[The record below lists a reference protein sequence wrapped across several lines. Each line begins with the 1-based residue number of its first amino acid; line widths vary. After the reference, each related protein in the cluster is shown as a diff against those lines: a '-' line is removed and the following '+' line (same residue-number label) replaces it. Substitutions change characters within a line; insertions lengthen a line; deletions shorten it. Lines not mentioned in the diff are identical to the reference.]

1 MKTRGEIVDAVCKA
15 INHWTSGDYNPMEV
29 YCDMHGRHEHGNRI
43 ARAMDAGTN
52 DDVISAISACLR
64 EHFHPEDPFLG
75 FLLKSI
81 RISWI

>member
-15 INHWTSGDYNPMEV
+15 VNQWTSGDYNQMEF
-29 YCDMHGRHEHGNRI
+29 YCNINGQHGYGNSI

-52 DDVISAISACLR
+52 EDVISTISDCLR

-75 FLLKSI
+75 FLLQSI